1 MSAARKD
8 AASSPPSS
16 SSRRLAQIM
25 LPRDPEGITGPKAKL
40 ADVVEIQMP
49 KEDAP
54 AKQAAAPQ
62 QYGGY

>member
-1 MSAARKD
+1 
-8 AASSPPSS
+8 
-16 SSRRLAQIM
+16 M